1 MAVTTEGEVMTPDQ
15 IADYLQI
22 SRRSVYNLAQA
33 GQIPAVKVGDQWR
46 FFRPEIDR
54 WLTRM
59 SRQHVGDPTPVE
71 EGSHSNAM

>member
-1 MAVTTEGEVMTPDQ
+1 MATTEGEVMTPDQ
-15 IADYLQI
+15 IAEYLQI

-54 WLTRM
+54 WLTRS
-59 SRQHVGDPTPVE
+59 SRQHIGDSTPVE
-71 EGSHSNAM
+71 EGGRPSAV